1 MKLITEVVEDV
12 DIFELEEEDGKKTL
26 HLEGVFLQSQ
36 VKNRNGR
43 VYPKEILQ
51 REVARYKKDYIK
63 ENRAFGEL
71 GHPDGPVINLE
82 RVSHLIT
89 ELTPNGNNWMGKAKI
104 TTHTP

>member
-63 ENRAFGEL
+63 ENRAFG
-71 GHPDGPVINLE
+71 
-82 RVSHLIT
+82 
-89 ELTPNGNNWMGKAKI
+89 
-104 TTHTP
+104 